1 MLGELDGETVAPQS
15 ELLDTSRDERLGQLR
30 PLLGRASAPYIAHE
44 KGGRLRLA
52 GAAAP
57 QAALAEIPDCH
68 GDLFGPGLHDAG
80 EDVSETPGQAPL
92 VFGRM
97 VARNVQLQVGHL
109 GGAPLLLAF
118 GRAIL
123 AETTPN
129 IAEITAEAVPL
140 GPGQRL
146 SLPLAALVLLVL
158 SIGAGGL
165 ALKPGLLPRMAWI
178 GPAAAGLVG
187 AGLLSSV
194 AVYEVRNPFAG
205 PPKDE
210 AATKI
215 VTQLAGNLHNAVL
228 FREESK
234 LRDAMILN
242 VAPDKLEEVLLEAQ
256 RALAIE
262 IQGGG
267 AARVEGVEDVV
278 VKDIEDLDNGGFRAV
293 TEWRADA
300 SAGHWGH
307 LHQRRLRFRA
317 LMEMAPV
324 ESAWKL
330 TGLTVTDV
338 RQE

>member
-1 MLGELDGETVAPQS
+1 VLGELDGETVAPQS

-68 GDLFGPGLHDAG
+68 GDLFEVSDRDGDLFGPGLHDAG

-97 VARNVQLQVGHL
+97 VARNVQLQVVARNVQLQVGHL

-178 GPAAAGLVG
+178 G
-187 AGLLSSV
+187 GLLSSV
-194 AVYEVRNPFAG
+194 AVYEVRIPFAG

-234 LRDAMILN
+234 LHDAMILN

-256 RALAIE
+256 RALSIE

-278 VKDIEDLDNGGFRAV
+278 VKDIEGLDNGGFRAL

-307 LHQRRLRFRA
+307 LQRWRRSRA
-317 LMEMAPV
+317 PG
-324 ESAWKL
+324 S
-330 TGLTVTDV
+330 
-338 RQE
+338 